1 MEKRKITKEDIKEFT
16 KKHWKALAAVG
27 ACGACLLI
35 GRRIG
40 MSANWSRTGGRVRYL
55 LERRDDDCFDL
66 TTILNYVGKLSDRE
80 HGIRAHM
87 KPDEAKGLMQYF
99 LTQFKEDEVRDIVD
113 TLSSFKLEG

>member
-35 GRRIG
+35 GRQIG
-40 MSANWSRTGGRVRYL
+40 VNAIWSKTGDKVGYV
-55 LERRDDDCFDL
+55 LERHDDGTFDMAMFMKYTGL
-66 TTILNYVGKLSDRE
+66 FGKRACDIESHLNFED
-80 HGIRAHM
+80 
-87 KPDEAKGLMQYF
+87 AKWVMQYF
-99 LTQFKEDEVRDIVD
+99 LTQFKEDEVKDIVD